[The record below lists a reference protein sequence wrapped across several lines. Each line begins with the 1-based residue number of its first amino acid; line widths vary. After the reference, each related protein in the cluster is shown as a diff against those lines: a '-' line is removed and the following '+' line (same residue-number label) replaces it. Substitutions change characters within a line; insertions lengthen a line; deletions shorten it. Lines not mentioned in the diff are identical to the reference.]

1 MTDADGRPGYQ
12 VSSEL
17 CACDSGLR
25 ADDQDEQSMRAKLLQ
40 AITSGAGFD
49 LS

>member
-1 MTDADGRPGYQ
+1 MEDRVIRSVLSGAPRM
-12 VSSEL
+12 
-17 CACDSGLR
+17 GLR
-25 ADDQDEQSMRAKLLQ
+25 ARADVQDEQSMRAKLLQ

>member
-1 MTDADGRPGYQ
+1 MADRGIRSVLSGAP
-12 VSSEL
+12 
-17 CACDSGLR
+17 CMGLR
-25 ADDQDEQSMRAKLLQ
+25 ARANEQDEQSMRAKLLQ